1 MKFVSIGFA
10 TRNHADLLRR
20 ALDSLLA
27 QTYTNFELIIS
38 DNASTD
44 ETRKICEEYAN
55 KDSRI
60 RYILQKENIGGLR
73 NFEFVLSVARGDY
86 FMWAADDDWWEPEF
100 ISVLARAL
108 DNRPECGVAMS
119 SFRRLYE
126 DGQSH
131 REIRWVGEHDF
142 SSLDYARILRK
153 MMMFR
158 TPPLLCIYGLFRA
171 HLLKSILARPFK
183 RCLSPDRVL
192 MCEVALATRFYTDE
206 RVLWYKKDYKHLTI
220 PERAQDILLT
230 KVHESRYKTIPFIV
244 AVIVRLVMS
253 RQIPFS
259 RKITILPGSFVFL
272 VWANSGWIFEE
283 VVPTFYKNYKR
294 LKRLLRRYIKKPNEK
309 TAQNIIY

>member
-1 MKFVSIGFA
+1 MKLVSIGFA
-10 TRNHADLLRR
+10 TRNHAELLRK
-20 ALDSLLA
+20 ALNSLLA

-55 KDSRI
+55 KDNRI

-119 SFRRLYE
+119 SFRRLFE

-131 REIRWVGEHDF
+131 REIRWVGKFDF
-142 SSLDYARILRK
+142 SSLDYAGILRK

-158 TPPLLCIYGLFRA
+158 TPPLLCIYGLFRTK
-171 HLLKSILARPFK
+171 LLKGFLVRPFK
-183 RCLSPDRVL
+183 HCIAPDRVL
-192 MCEVALATRFYTDE
+192 MCEVALATRFYTDG
-206 RVLWYKKDYKHLTI
+206 RVLWYKKDYKHLSQA
-220 PERAQDILLT
+220 ERAQDVLIT
-230 KVHESRYKTIPFIV
+230 KVHRSKNKIIYFMI
-244 AVIVRLVMS
+244 AVIVRLTTS
-253 RQIPFS
+253 RQIPFR
-259 RKITILPGSFVFL
+259 RKIKILPGAFIFL
-272 VWANSGWIFEE
+272 VWENSRFIFEDYI
-283 VVPTFYKNYKR
+283 PTFYKNYKR
-294 LKRLLRRYIKKPNEK
+294 LKRLFRRYIKKPNGK
-309 TAQNIIY
+309 TA